1 MDRIKKNV
9 GLLAASQALL
19 LTNSVT
25 LVAVNSLAGFALAS
39 DKRWATLPITAYVV
53 GSALSTLPASFFMK
67 HYGRRAGFMLG
78 GGLGILGAATGG
90 LAIGM
95 QSFLLLCLGAFLSGI
110 YNAVGQYYRFA
121 AADMSSTEFRSKA
134 ISLVLAGGIVGGVLG
149 PETSKFTRDLMAP
162 EFLASFGLL
171 AVFALAAIIITSRL
185 QLPALSA
192 EEKHTSGRPLMQLLR
207 QPAFVVAVLAA
218 VVGYGVM
225 NLLMS
230 ATPLAMAICKYP
242 YNDAAFILEWH
253 VIGMFAPSF
262 FTGSLIKRFG
272 VLNILLTGAA
282 LMFGCVFIAS
292 AGVSLMHFWF
302 ALVLLG
308 VGWNFLYIG
317 GTTLLTECYAPTER
331 AQAQGINDFLV
342 FVAMAASSL
351 TAGMVIT
358 HAGWSVLNQ
367 LALPFLSVVTL
378 AIALLWLKQ
387 RANSA

>member
-25 LVAVNSLAGFALAS
+25 LVAVNSLAGFALAP

-121 AADMSSTEFRSKA
+121 AADMSSAEFRSKA

-149 PETSKFTRDLMAP
+149 PETSKLTRDLMAP

-171 AVFALAAIIITSRL
+171 AIFALAAIIVTSRL

-192 EEKHTSGRPLMQLLR
+192 EEKHASGRPLMQLIR

-358 HAGWSVLNQ
+358 HAGWGALNQ

>member
-53 GSALSTLPASFFMK
+53 GSALSTLPASYFMK

-149 PETSKFTRDLMAP
+149 PETSKLTRDLMAP

-171 AVFALAAIIITSRL
+171 AIFALAAIIITSRL

>member
-25 LVAVNSLAGFALAS
+25 LVAVNSLAGFALAT
-39 DKRWATLPITAYVV
+39 DKRWATLPISAYVV
-53 GSALSTLPASFFMK
+53 GSALSTLPASYFMK

-78 GGLGILGAATGG
+78 GVLGIVGASTGAY
-90 LAIGM
+90 AIGT
-95 QSFLLLCLGAFLSGI
+95 QSFFLLCIGAFLSGI
-110 YNAVGQYYRFA
+110 YNAIGQYYRFA
-121 AADMSSTEFRSKA
+121 AADMSSAEFRSKA

-149 PETSKFTRDLMAP
+149 PETSKLTRDLMAP
-162 EFLASFGLL
+162 EFFASFGLL
-171 AVFALAAIIITSRL
+171 AIFALAAIIITSRL

-192 EEKHTSGRPLMQLLR
+192 EEQHTSGRPLIQLLR
-207 QPAFVVAVLAA
+207 QPAFIVAVLAA
-218 VVGYGVM
+218 AVGYGVM

-253 VIGMFAPSF
+253 VIAMFAPSF

-317 GTTLLTECYAPTER
+317 GTTLLTECYAPAER
-331 AQAQGINDFLV
+331 AKAQGFNDFLV
-342 FVAMAASSL
+342 FLAMAASSFTSGIVL
-351 TAGMVIT
+351 TRT
-358 HAGWSVLNQ
+358 GWGALNQ

-378 AIALLWLKQ
+378 AIALLWLQ
-387 RANSA
+387 RRRH

>member
-39 DKRWATLPITAYVV
+39 DKRWATLPISAYVL
-53 GSALSTLPASFFMK
+53 GSALSTLPASYFMK
-67 HYGRRAGFMLG
+67 HYGRRAGFMSG
-78 GGLGILGAATGG
+78 GVLGILGAATGAY
-90 LAIGM
+90 AIGT
-95 QSFLLLCLGAFLSGI
+95 QSFLLLCIGAFLSGI

-121 AADMSSTEFRSKA
+121 AADMSTAEFRSKA
-134 ISLVLAGGIVGGVLG
+134 ISLVLAGGIIGGVLG
-149 PETSKFTRDLMAP
+149 PETSKLTRDLMAP
-162 EFLASFGLL
+162 QFIASFGLL
-171 AVFALAAIIITSRL
+171 ALFALASIFITSRL
-185 QLPALSA
+185 QLPALST
-192 EEKHTSGRPLMQLLR
+192 EEKRESGRPLVQFLR
-207 QPAFVVAVLAA
+207 QPAFVVAIMAA
-218 VVGYGVM
+218 AVGYGVM

-230 ATPLAMAICKYP
+230 ATPLAMSICKYP

-253 VIGMFAPSF
+253 VIAMFAPSF

-272 VLNILLTGAA
+272 VLNILLAGAA
-282 LMFGCVFIAS
+282 LMFACIFIAS
-292 AGVSLMHFWF
+292 AGISLMHFWF

-317 GTTLLTECYAPTER
+317 GTTLLTECYEPSER
-331 AQAQGINDFLV
+331 AKAQGTNDFLV

-351 TAGMVIT
+351 TSGMVIT
-358 HAGWSVLNQ
+358 HAGWSALNH

-378 AIALLWLKQ
+378 AIGLLWLK
-387 RANSA
+387 RRT

>member
-25 LVAVNSLAGFALAS
+25 LVAVNSLAGFALAT
-39 DKRWATLPITAYVV
+39 DKRWATLPISAYVV
-53 GSALSTLPASFFMK
+53 GSALSTLPASYFMK

-78 GGLGILGAATGG
+78 GVLGIVGASTGAY
-90 LAIGM
+90 AIGT
-95 QSFLLLCLGAFLSGI
+95 QSFFLLCIGAFLSGI
-110 YNAVGQYYRFA
+110 YNAIGQYYRFA
-121 AADMSSTEFRSKA
+121 AADMSSAEFRSKA

-149 PETSKFTRDLMAP
+149 PETSKLTRDLMAP
-162 EFLASFGLL
+162 EFFASFGLL
-171 AVFALAAIIITSRL
+171 AIFALAAIIITSRL

-192 EEKHTSGRPLMQLLR
+192 EEQHTSGRPLIQLLR
-207 QPAFVVAVLAA
+207 QPAFIVAVLAA
-218 VVGYGVM
+218 AVGYGVM

-253 VIGMFAPSF
+253 VIAMFAPSF

-317 GTTLLTECYAPTER
+317 GTTLLTECYAPAER
-331 AQAQGINDFLV
+331 AKAQGFNDFLV
-342 FVAMAASSL
+342 FVAMAASSF
-351 TAGMVIT
+351 TSGMVLT
-358 HAGWSVLNQ
+358 RTGWGALNQ

-378 AIALLWLKQ
+378 AIGLLWLK
-387 RANSA
+387 RRRH